1 MNRKGFTLIEMMI
14 VVAIIAVIAAI
25 AIPNLLAARRNSN
38 QTNAVA
44 AAKEIGAAQNMF
56 HRSDW
61 DNDATLE
68 YTSTF
73 PTLYFQTDA
82 AGNQI
87 KLISEALAMAVGP
100 ATALH
105 GYWFNDITAD
115 GTTGAYVVAGNQPDE
130 YGICTNPAR
139 YPRSGRESYIMDTTG
154 TVYGRDQGATAPVLT
169 FPASARAAGWT
180 VAE

>member
-38 QTNAVA
+38 QSNAIA
-44 AAKEIGAAQNMF
+44 ACKEVGSAQNMF

-61 DNDATLE
+61 DNDAVLE
-68 YTSTF
+68 YSLAF
-73 PTLYFQTDA
+73 PVLYSQTDA
-82 AGNQI
+82 AGNLI
-87 KLISEALAMAVGP
+87 KLISEALSLAIAP

-115 GTTGAYVVAGNQPDE
+115 ATSGPYVVGGNQPDE
-130 YGICTNPAR
+130 YGISANPAR
-139 YPRSGRESYIMDTTG
+139 YPRSGRETYIMDTTG
-154 TVYGRDQGATAPVLT
+154 TVYARDQGASAPVLT
-169 FPASARAAGWT
+169 FPASPRAAGWT